1 MSSFISSNT
10 VEQIP
15 RFLHSHGEFSRHH
28 GGFNKRLSGEAEAT
42 VLIIVQE
49 AGSNT
54 RKHTKAKNMWL
65 NLAQQSEHLL
75 IAVADDG
82 RGFDLEAK
90 WKARDQRSHL
100 LLLGTLESAD
110 LIEAQPSVWSKLDQG
125 TKMVVRVPLTACT
138 DQYKS
143 YRAGH
148 PLPRLSTLS

>member
-1 MSSFISSNT
+1 M
-10 VEQIP
+10 
-15 RFLHSHGEFSRHH
+15 
-28 GGFNKRLSGEAEAT
+28 
-42 VLIIVQE
+42 IIVQE